1 MTDDNVLCHF
11 YSSANTNGCLL
22 LGEKCTGTRS
32 KRVCKFRKT
41 TREYIEANNRA
52 IELNREK
59 GNCMKCKYRS
69 LKCEP
74 VEIKEEKR

>member
-1 MTDDNVLCHF
+1 MSENVLCHF

-41 TREYIEANNRA
+41 TREYIEAQNTA
-52 IELNREK
+52 IELNRAK
-59 GNCMKCKYRS
+59 GNCINCKYRTA
-69 LKCEP
+69 KCQIIEL
-74 VEIKEEKR
+74 KEEKR

>member
-52 IELNREK
+52 IELN
-59 GNCMKCKYRS
+59 
-69 LKCEP
+69 
-74 VEIKEEKR
+74 